1 MRKFSIILLFLV
13 GLSLI
18 FYPSVSQKLAQ
29 MNHIKVIED
38 FNTSYDESNREKF
51 DIEIE
56 KAKEFNNSLLG
67 QSITDPFV
75 PNSGF
80 VIQDNYYD
88 IMADSIIANLEIP
101 VIDVL
106 LPILHGTSDEV
117 LKKGVGHL
125 SETAF
130 PIGGENNHSVLTGHT
145 GLPSSYLLND
155 LNKLVLGDEIYIN
168 FPFYRLKYKV
178 IEITTVLPNETDN
191 LKPQKGKDLLTVLT
205 CTPYGVNSHRLL
217 VTSEFVEKEEE
228 FYVPSE
234 ELMSKT
240 TFSLFWIIAFY
251 VLILLIVYRIR
262 SHIYGASIQ
271 NRKRNLFDFK
281 VFSYKNIRLS
291 FPIKKEL
298 SLLNVMKM
306 R

>member
-80 VIQDNYYD
+80 IIQDNYYN

-101 VIDVL
+101 GIDVM

-155 LNKLVLGDEIYIN
+155 LNELVLGDEIYIN
-168 FPFYRLKYKV
+168 FPYYRLKYKV
-178 IEITTVLPNETDN
+178 IEITTVLPNETEN
-191 LKPQKGKDLLTVLT
+191 LKPQEGKDLLTVLT

-217 VTSEFVEKEEE
+217 VMSEFVGKEEE
-228 FYVPSE
+228 FHVPSE
-234 ELMSKT
+234 EFMNKT

-251 VLILLIVYRIR
+251 ALILLIVY
-262 SHIYGASIQ
+262 
-271 NRKRNLFDFK
+271 K
-281 VFSYKNIRLS
+281 SYTKQE
-291 FPIKKEL
+291 KKAL
-298 SLLNVMKM
+298 
-306 R
+306 

>member
-130 PIGGENNHSVLTGHT
+130 PIGGENNHPVLTGHT
-145 GLPSSYLLND
+145 GLPSSY
-155 LNKLVLGDEIYIN
+155 
-168 FPFYRLKYKV
+168 
-178 IEITTVLPNETDN
+178 
-191 LKPQKGKDLLTVLT
+191 
-205 CTPYGVNSHRLL
+205 
-217 VTSEFVEKEEE
+217 
-228 FYVPSE
+228 
-234 ELMSKT
+234 
-240 TFSLFWIIAFY
+240 
-251 VLILLIVYRIR
+251 
-262 SHIYGASIQ
+262 
-271 NRKRNLFDFK
+271 
-281 VFSYKNIRLS
+281 
-291 FPIKKEL
+291 
-298 SLLNVMKM
+298 
-306 R
+306 